1 MARIYLSPPHM
12 GGAERELL
20 LEAFDSNWIAPLGP
34 MVDAFEAEFAAY
46 VEAEH
51 AAALSSGTGAIHLAL
66 LLLGVGPGDRVYLP
80 SLTFCGSANP
90 VVYCG
95 AEPVMIDSEPRTW
108 NLDPALLAEALEEDA
123 RRGTLPKAVMA
134 VHLYG
139 QAAEM
144 DAILEA
150 CRRFDIPLIE
160 DAAEAVGTRTGGRHV
175 GNDGVFGI
183 YSFNGNKIMSTSGG
197 GMLVGADADAIA
209 RARFLATQ
217 AREPAPHYQHE
228 VVGYNYR
235 MSNLLAA
242 VGRGQLQ
249 VIEERVAAR
258 RANFDHYRE
267 ALGALPGI
275 SFPEEPAGDRCTHWL
290 TTIQVDEAAFG
301 ASPEEIRLALEAE
314 DIEARPLWK
323 PMHLQPVFAGCRM
336 VGGAVAEELFARGLC
351 LPSGSALEAAD
362 RERVIAAVAACAGA
376 RA

>member
-1 MARIYLSPPHM
+1 M
-12 GGAERELL
+12 G
-20 LEAFDSNWIAPLGP
+20 
-34 MVDAFEAEFAAY
+34 
-46 VEAEH
+46 
-51 AAALSSGTGAIHLAL
+51 
-66 LLLGVGPGDRVYLP
+66 LLG
-80 SLTFCGSANP
+80 
-90 VVYCG
+90 
-95 AEPVMIDSEPRTW
+95 
-108 NLDPALLAEALEEDA
+108 
-123 RRGTLPKAVMA
+123 AV
-134 VHLYG
+134 
-139 QAAEM
+139 
-144 DAILEA
+144 
-150 CRRFDIPLIE
+150 
-160 DAAEAVGTRTGGRHV
+160 
-175 GNDGVFGI
+175 
-183 YSFNGNKIMSTSGG
+183 SFNGNKIMSTSGG
-197 GMLVGADADAIA
+197 GMLVGADAALID

-242 VGRGQLQ
+242 VGRGQLR

-275 SFPEEPAGDRCTHWL
+275 SFPEEQEGDRCTHWL